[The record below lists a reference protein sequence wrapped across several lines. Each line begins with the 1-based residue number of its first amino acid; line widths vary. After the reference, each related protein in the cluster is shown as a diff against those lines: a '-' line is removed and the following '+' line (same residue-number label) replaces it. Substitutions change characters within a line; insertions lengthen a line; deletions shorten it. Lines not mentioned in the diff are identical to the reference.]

1 MTGGALAEHESRV
14 RRGASRLDF
23 RRFSTKIA
31 LFGCAAALLA
41 ACAAPTQTGRTLDP
55 QYGVYASP
63 RVTTD
68 ERISPDVSRRGHFMV
83 GKPYL
88 VAGRRYVP
96 RADPNYVAV
105 GAASWYGTN
114 FHGRLTANG
123 EVFDTNDITA
133 AHPTMPLPSYAR
145 VTNVAN
151 GSSIVVRI
159 NDRGPFHG
167 GRVIDVSEHAAEL
180 LDFKQDGVGKVKVE
194 YLGPAQPFGSDE
206 KMLMATLRTDGSAAP
221 LPSFLNGGRETM
233 VADATPAPPADVPQ
247 AEPAPVL
254 ASAGNVPLPPPLP
267 VELAAYRGPAE
278 ADAAAAVDPAG
289 PVASPPTLTAFA
301 AVPATHPATRPPV
314 RPVEA
319 GVMQEMGDDYDTT
332 PFVAP
337 LVKPKAKTKPAAI
350 PLPPERQANAG
361 AFIPLS
367 PIRLQVANIV
377 GMSGQPL
384 AYADQGAA
392 ATIMAAPL
400 QAYVDAGTFADRA
413 VAEKVMWLLS
423 ERANVEM
430 AAMMKGG
437 ELVWHVRSGPYA
449 ADDVAAAAMAQ
460 AREAG
465 ATGAS
470 LLR

>member
-23 RRFSTKIA
+23 RRYSTKIA

-41 ACAAPTQTGRTLDP
+41 ACAAPTQTGRALDP

-145 VTNVAN
+145 VTNMAN

-180 LDFKQDGVGKVKVE
+180 LAFKQDGVGKVKVE

-233 VADATPAPPADVPQ
+233 VADAAPVPPA
-247 AEPAPVL
+247 
-254 ASAGNVPLPPPLP
+254 NVPLPPAPP
-267 VELAAYRGPAE
+267 VELAAYQAPLAEPAAAE
-278 ADAAAAVDPAG
+278 PAAAAAEPAA
-289 PVASPPTLTAFA
+289 PAPTVTAFA
-301 AVPATHPATRPPV
+301 ALPATRPVALPPV

-337 LVKPKAKTKPAAI
+337 LVKPKAKAKPAAI

-361 AFIPLS
+361 ALIPLS

-400 QAYVDAGTFADRA
+400 QAYVDAGTFADHA

-430 AAMMKGG
+430 AATMKGG